1 MTVPP
6 SDARPWRKWARDNS
20 VGVNFTQRAIST
32 GRLKVRRVG
41 KRMLV
46 LDEDGRAFLNA
57 LPEGPA
63 AMPANLKRPRRSSP
77 SKISPNQRLVAE
89 ASDGEAA

>member
-20 VGVNFTQRAIST
+20 VGVNFAQRAISS

-41 KRMLV
+41 KRMIV
-46 LDEDGRAFLNA
+46 LHEDGVKFLQT
-57 LPEGPA
+57 LPEGPT
-63 AMPANLKRPRRSSP
+63 AMPANLKRPGRS
-77 SKISPNQRLVAE
+77 AE
-89 ASDGEAA
+89 ARSEEGV